1 MPWSSFFECWVL
13 SQLFPLSSFT
23 FIKRLFSSSSLSA
36 IRAVSSAYL
45 RLLMFLL
52 LILIPACNSSISALL
67 MMCSENSLNKQ
78 GDSRQP
84 CCTPFSILN
93 QSVVPYRVLPVASL
107 PTYRFLR
114 RQVSSLRAFH
124 GLSWSTQSKTIV
136 WSMKQR
142 KIFFWNFLDFFRI
155 QWMLTIWSVGSSAFS
170 KPSL

>member
-36 IRAVSSAYL
+36 IRVVSSTYL

-52 LILIPACNSSISALL
+52 LILIPACNSSSPALL

-84 CCTPFSILN
+84 CQTPFSIRCSIQDSNCCFLTRM
-93 QSVVPYRVLPVASL
+93 Q
-107 PTYRFLR
+107 FLR